1 MTAPS
6 DGSVRV
12 LEEIVIYE
20 SPDGGKTIYSRRAGS
35 GEREMVKM
43 DEHRANRALK
53 FATWNGILELA
64 EREPALRDAV
74 EKAEMLYELL
84 RDRSRDGPR
93 QL

>member
-1 MTAPS
+1 M
-6 DGSVRV
+6 
-12 LEEIVIYE
+12 IYE

-64 EREPALRDAV
+64 EREPALRDLV
-74 EKAEMLYELL
+74 EQTEILYELL
-84 RDRSRDGPR
+84 RDRRSGGPR